1 MSAEIMQQDNKFN
14 KREKRE
20 ACNSSCSVSKPKP
33 LITIVTS
40 QQSRAKKEREIEKL
54 SGEQLTTQQLGH
66 FTVKRKKYVQ

>member
-1 MSAEIMQQDNKFN
+1 MTKRTKAKKKVQIAAGFLLSAEIMQQDNKFN

-40 QQSRAKKEREIEKL
+40 QQSREKKQREIEI
-54 SGEQLTTQQLGH
+54 
-66 FTVKRKKYVQ
+66 